1 MAKIEVDTSEFD
13 SLIKDLD
20 RMPETVMRKAYK
32 YFKDE
37 TPIDTGNARRRTR
50 LKNNKTVIHANYP
63 YAGRLD
69 DGWSSQARDG
79 MTEPTIDF
87 IEDEVRRQIN
97 RIE

>member
-20 RMPETVMRKAYK
+20 NLPETVMRKAYK
-32 YFKDE
+32 YFKAE
-37 TPIDTGNARRRTR
+37 TPIDSGNARRRTR
-50 LKNNKTVIHANYP
+50 LQNNKTVIYANYP

-69 DGWSSQARDG
+69 DGWSKQSRDG

-87 IEDEVRRQIN
+87 IEDEVRRQLN
-97 RIE
+97 RID